1 MYHRLTQTAILFLL
15 LITELSF
22 SQDNNYI
29 PIVDGGLVQNEV
41 YLFKTKNGWT
51 FTNKKGKQYP
61 LFFKEIS
68 SIKNGI
74 ISYCNK
80 RTIGT
85 GDYFPCQDEGTIH
98 IFQIMKEMGI
108 IEKHYLQDLSSFSE
122 QEFDMMQI
130 DDFGYASKNGK
141 YAKVS
146 RYGSIL
152 TEFKYDNENLN
163 SYTELTKNK
172 KKKLITVILDDFSG
186 QELFHTKDSLVT
198 YWNSNNFL
206 VKNIKTKTYHLTF
219 NSKTYKVSE
228 SFSHLNGLPV
238 HSTIFTYRNNN
249 QKLNYG
255 FVTLDGKK
263 INSHLIPLTNFYKG
277 HCIALETIK
286 EPDSKNYYGE
296 TIQGKVTSAFKLI
309 NEKLETIKIL
319 TNFKYLYENYF
330 NKYGNII
337 VDDNTCRF
345 VIDYNGANIIAPVKF
360 DNRLKEVY
368 EGLYDVQDYS
378 YTKTKES
385 EEIINYYNQKG
396 EKIVDPNWGYAPKYL
411 DFKVGKDA
419 NYIMYGKHQL
429 ITLDKEN
436 RIISKNF

>member
-1 MYHRLTQTAILFLL
+1 MNHRVTQIAILFLL
-15 LITELSF
+15 LITELSY
-22 SQDNNYI
+22 SQDNDYI

-41 YLFKTKNGWT
+41 YLFKSKMGWT
-51 FTNKKGKQYP
+51 FTNHKGNQYP
-61 LFFKEIS
+61 NFFKEIF
-68 SIKNGI
+68 SIKNGVVT
-74 ISYCNK
+74 YCNK
-80 RTIGT
+80 RTIGK

-98 IFQIMKEMGI
+98 VFQIMKEMGI
-108 IEKHYLQDLSSFSE
+108 IDKHYLQDMSSFEE
-122 QEFDMMQI
+122 QEFEIMQI
-130 DDFGYASKNGK
+130 GEFGYATKNGK

-163 SYTELTKNK
+163 SYTELTKK
-172 KKKLITVILDDFSG
+172 KRHIMVVIDAFSG
-186 QELFHTKDSLVT
+186 QEIFQTKDSLVT
-198 YWNSNNFL
+198 YWNPNNYL
-206 VKNIKTKTYHLTF
+206 VKNIKTKTYYLTY

-228 SFSHLNGLPV
+228 NFSRLNGLPIDSNV
-238 HSTIFTYRNNN
+238 FTYKSND
-249 QKLNYG
+249 QKFNYG
-255 FVTLDGKK
+255 FATLDGGK
-263 INSHLIPLTNFYKG
+263 IKSSLIPLTNFYKG
-277 HCIALETIK
+277 HCIALEKIK

-296 TIQGKVTSAFKLI
+296 TINGKVITTFILI
-309 NEKLETIKIL
+309 DEKLKTIKIL
-319 TNFKYLYENYF
+319 TNFKYLDGNYF

-337 VDDNTCRF
+337 VDNNTCRF
-345 VIDYNGANIIAPVKF
+345 VIDYNGAIVIPPVKF
-360 DNRLKEVY
+360 DNRMKEVY

-396 EKIVDPNWGYAPKYL
+396 EKVVDPNWGYAPKYL
-411 DFKVGKDA
+411 DFKVGKNA